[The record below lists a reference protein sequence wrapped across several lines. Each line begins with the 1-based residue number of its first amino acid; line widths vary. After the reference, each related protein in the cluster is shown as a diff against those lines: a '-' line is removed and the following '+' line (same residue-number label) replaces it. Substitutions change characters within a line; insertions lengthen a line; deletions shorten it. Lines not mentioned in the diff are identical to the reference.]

1 MNKLKV
7 MSIVGT
13 RPEIIRLSRVLAKLD
28 EHTAHTL
35 VHTGQNY
42 DYELNEI
49 FFKELGLRR
58 PDHFL
63 DAVGESSAATVGNII
78 AKVDPLLAS
87 VCPDALLVL
96 GDTNSCLAVIAAKK
110 RRVPIFHMEA
120 GNRCFDQRV
129 PEESNRKV
137 VDHLADINMPYSDIA
152 REYLLREGLPP
163 DRVIKTG
170 SPMHEVLH
178 HYLPQIDAS
187 DVLERLRLS
196 AGQYFVVSCHREENV
211 DADAKLDQLAQVLN
225 TLARRFAQPV
235 IMSTHPRTRKRLEAR
250 GAQLDPL
257 VQLLKPLGLPD
268 YIQLQRHS
276 RAVLSD
282 SGTITEES
290 NILDFP
296 ALNIREAHER
306 PEGMEEGAVV
316 LTGLSVDRVLQ
327 GLEMLDKRDRQ
338 QRISRPVHD
347 YSNGN
352 VSDKVVRIIH
362 SYTDYVNRVVWKKY

>member
-1 MNKLKV
+1 M
-7 MSIVGT
+7 
-13 RPEIIRLSRVLAKLD
+13 
-28 EHTAHTL
+28 
-35 VHTGQNY
+35 
-42 DYELNEI
+42 
-49 FFKELGLRR
+49 
-58 PDHFL
+58 
-63 DAVGESSAATVGNII
+63 
-78 AKVDPLLAS
+78 
-87 VCPDALLVL
+87 
-96 GDTNSCLAVIAAKK
+96 
-110 RRVPIFHMEA
+110 
-120 GNRCFDQRV
+120 
-129 PEESNRKV
+129 
-137 VDHLADINMPYSDIA
+137 
-152 REYLLREGLPP
+152 
-163 DRVIKTG
+163 
-170 SPMHEVLH
+170 
-178 HYLPQIDAS
+178 
-187 DVLERLRLS
+187 
-196 AGQYFVVSCHREENV
+196 
-211 DADAKLDQLAQVLN
+211 
-225 TLARRFAQPV
+225 
-235 IMSTHPRTRKRLEAR
+235 
-250 GAQLDPL
+250 
-257 VQLLKPLGLPD
+257 PD